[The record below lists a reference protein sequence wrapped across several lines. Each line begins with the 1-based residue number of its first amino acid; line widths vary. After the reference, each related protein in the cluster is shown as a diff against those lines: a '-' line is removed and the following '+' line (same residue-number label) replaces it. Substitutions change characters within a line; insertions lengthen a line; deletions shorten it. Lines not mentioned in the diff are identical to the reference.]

1 MWPSRPRRVCPSGHS
16 LVTGIESLYVRYAL
30 LGDIHGNT
38 EALETVLAAI
48 EAEHVDKI
56 VCLGDIVGYGAEP
69 VACLERIM
77 GLGCDVIAGN
87 HDWAAV
93 GKLSIDCFNAYAKA
107 AAIWTRDQLN
117 DAHQAFLTDLPLTLT
132 YDHFAVAHGT
142 FHQPEAFNYI
152 QTVFDAQQSFASL
165 RDLGA
170 QLGFLGHSHVP
181 VGFFDTDPITYTLD
195 QEIPVDEEVSV
206 IVNAGSVGQ
215 PRDENNKASFALF
228 DSDTKLVT
236 IRRVEYDIDAAANKI
251 RQAGLPEILALRL
264 YQGK

>member
-1 MWPSRPRRVCPSGHS
+1 
-16 LVTGIESLYVRYAL
+16 VRYAL

-38 EALETVLAAI
+38 EALDTVLKAI
-48 EAEHVDKI
+48 RDNKADKI

-69 VACLERIM
+69 VKCLETIM
-77 GLGCDVIAGN
+77 DLKCDVIAGN

-107 AAIWTRDQLN
+107 AAIWTREQLTQ
-117 DAHQAFLTDLPLTLT
+117 AHKDFLSNLPLTIT
-132 YDHFAVAHGT
+132 YEHFAVAHGT

-152 QTVFDAQQSFASL
+152 QTVFDAQQSFAAL
-165 RDLGA
+165 KELGA
-170 QLGFLGHSHVP
+170 KLGFLGHSHVP

-195 QEIPVDEEVSV
+195 QEIPIDDEVTV

-215 PRDENNKASFALF
+215 PRDENSKASFAML
-228 DSDTKLVT
+228 DTETKQVA
-236 IRRVEYDIDAAANKI
+236 IHRVEYDIDATAAKI
-251 RQAGLPEILALRL
+251 RAAGLPEILALRL

>member
-1 MWPSRPRRVCPSGHS
+1 M
-16 LVTGIESLYVRYAL
+16 RYAL

-38 EALETVLAAI
+38 EALETVLANVRS
-48 EAEHVDKI
+48 ESVDKV

-69 VACLERIM
+69 SKCLEIIM
-77 GLGCDVIAGN
+77 DLKCDVIAGN

-107 AAIWTRDQLN
+107 AAIWTRDQLSQPHK
-117 DAHQAFLTDLPLTLT
+117 DFLAGLPLFIT
-132 YDHFAVAHGT
+132 YEHFAVAHGT

-152 QTVFDAQQSFASL
+152 QTVFDAQQSFAAL
-165 RDLGA
+165 RKLGA
-170 QLGFLGHSHVP
+170 NLGFLGHSHVP

-195 QEIPVDEEVSV
+195 QEIPVDEETSV

-215 PRDENNKASFALF
+215 PRDENNKASWAMF
-228 DSDTKLVT
+228 DSETKLVT
-236 IRRVEYDIDAAANKI
+236 IKRVEYDIDGAAAKI
-251 RQAGLPEILALRL
+251 RQVGLPEILALRL

>member
-1 MWPSRPRRVCPSGHS
+1 M
-16 LVTGIESLYVRYAL
+16 RYAL

-38 EALETVLAAI
+38 EALDTILASI
-48 EAEHVDKI
+48 NSEKVDKI

-69 VACLERIM
+69 VKCLEVIM
-77 GLGCDVIAGN
+77 DLKCQVIAGN

-93 GKLSIDCFNAYAKA
+93 GKLSIDAFNAYAKA
-107 AAIWTRDQLN
+107 AALWTRDQLN
-117 DAHQAFLTDLPLTLT
+117 QTHRDFLSGLPLTIT
-132 YDHFAVAHGT
+132 FEHFAVAHGT

-152 QTVFDAQQSFASL
+152 QTVFDAQQSFAAL

-170 QLGFLGHSHVP
+170 KLGFLGHSHVP

-195 QEIPVDEEVSV
+195 QEIPIDDEVSV

-215 PRDENNKASFALF
+215 PRDENNKASYALF
-228 DSDTKLVT
+228 DTDSKLVT
-236 IRRVEYDIDAAANKI
+236 IRRLEYDIDAAANKI

>member
-1 MWPSRPRRVCPSGHS
+1 M
-16 LVTGIESLYVRYAL
+16 RYAL

-38 EALETVLAAI
+38 EALSVVLAAI
-48 EAEHVDKI
+48 RESQVDKI
-56 VCLGDIVGYGAEP
+56 VCLGDVVGYGAEP
-69 VACLERIM
+69 VACLTMIRD
-77 GLGCDVIAGN
+77 LNCDVNAGN

-107 AAIWTRDQLN
+107 AAIWTREQL
-117 DAHQAFLTDLPLTLT
+117 DEEQKAWLADLPLTLV
-132 YDHFAVAHGT
+132 YDHCAVAHGT

-152 QTVFDAQQSFASL
+152 QTVFDAQQSFEAL
-165 RDLGA
+165 KGMNAR
-170 QLGFLGHSHVP
+170 LGFLGHSHVP

-195 QEIPVDEEVSV
+195 PEMPVDQDLAM

-228 DSDTKLVT
+228 DSDANQVNIVRLD
-236 IRRVEYDIDAAANKI
+236 YDIDAAAAKI
-251 RQAGLPEILALRL
+251 RAVGLPEILAARL